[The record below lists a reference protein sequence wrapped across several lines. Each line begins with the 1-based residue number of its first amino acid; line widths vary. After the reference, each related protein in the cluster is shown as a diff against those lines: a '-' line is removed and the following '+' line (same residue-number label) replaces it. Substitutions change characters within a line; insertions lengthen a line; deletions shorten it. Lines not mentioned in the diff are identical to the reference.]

1 MKKIGFWSLTSLVVG
16 NLVGAGVFMLPANL
30 ASFQGMSLLGLG
42 AASFGAMLLAMIFS
56 KLSAKLPFTGGPYV
70 YVRAAFGDMM
80 GFFTCWGYWLM
91 AWISNCVLAV
101 AIVSYLLPF
110 FPQYH
115 LYTLHL
121 ELLAIIALTLV
132 NLFSVNISAKCE
144 LWITIFKVIPLLI
157 LPLIALFWIDLSHF
171 KMDQEIQ
178 TSEFWSSLNTVAFLA
193 FWGFIGLETG
203 TVPGG
208 QVEKPIRNIPRAVMA
223 GTFIAMAIYVL
234 GMVASI
240 GVIPVAE
247 LSASKAPYADIAS
260 VVFGGNWGGVVSIIA
275 IISIVGTLHGWI
287 LVVGQIPLG
296 AVKDGLFPNIFGKV
310 NKFGSPYAGVLI
322 SSMCT
327 CAFVVFSHH
336 ESLVRQFQFIIEISI
351 TIIFIIYFLCVLSYW
366 ALIRKERALHKT
378 ESLLIAL
385 SVSFIIWAMWS
396 VSFKMVAL
404 SSFGFIAGIP
414 FYLWVK
420 FLKNKNKTA

>member
-42 AASFGAMLLAMIFS
+42 VASFGAMLLAMIFS

-70 YVRAAFGDMM
+70 YVREAFGDMM

-110 FPQYH
+110 FPECH
-115 LYTLHL
+115 SYTLHF
-121 ELLAIIALTLV
+121 ELLSIIVLTLV
-132 NLFSVNISAKCE
+132 NLFSVNVSAKCE
-144 LWITIFKVIPLLI
+144 LWITIFKVIPLLV
-157 LPLIALFWIDLSHF
+157 LPLIAIFSIDLSYF
-171 KMDQEIQ
+171 KLDQEVQ
-178 TSEFWSSLNTVAFLA
+178 SFEFWNSLNTVAFLA

-223 GTFIAMAIYVL
+223 GTFIAMVIYVL

-240 GVIPVAE
+240 GIIPVAE
-247 LSASKAPYADIAS
+247 LSVSKAPYADIAN
-260 VVFGGNWGGVVSIIA
+260 VVFGGNWGRAVSIIA
-275 IISIVGTLHGWI
+275 IISIIGTLHGWI

-296 AVKDGLFPNIFGKV
+296 AVKDGLFPKVFGKI

-322 SSMCT
+322 SSICT
-327 CAFVVFSHH
+327 CAFVIFSHH
-336 ESLVRQFQFIIEISI
+336 ESLVSQFQFIIEISI
-351 TIIFIIYFLCVLSYW
+351 TIIFIIYFLCVVSYW
-366 ALIRKERALHKT
+366 KIIRRDRRLSGSEN
-378 ESLLIAL
+378 LLVL
-385 SVSFIIWAMWS
+385 SSILFILWAMWS

-414 FYLWVK
+414 FYLWVGRS
-420 FLKNKNKTA
+420 KNQA